1 MTLRASRPLVA
12 AFALVAAALVT
23 PAAADPVSRPAT
35 IDFSADDDA
44 PIEQYTGPPPDIQHP
59 SLIRDKYRGVPEGA
73 AGPPI
78 DDPLAGGAAPT
89 TGRHHWLGL
98 RLAGGMFDD
107 TAAAARAGLAV
118 GLAGRYRLAGRMFI
132 AGRADWS
139 RRGGDAHGDSMTGAV
154 DAIDVVGADAGL
166 GATLAGG
173 APGGGALAVIG
184 QLRGDLR
191 LADRR
196 AGAPVR
202 RAGLGIAA
210 AAELALPATPFSVG
224 VRVEQGLTELVAG
237 ARDRAVLVEL
247 GVDLR

>member
-1 MTLRASRPLVA
+1 
-12 AFALVAAALVT
+12 
-23 PAAADPVSRPAT
+23 VSRPAT
-35 IDFSADDDA
+35 IDFGKDDDA
-44 PIEQYTGPPPDIQHP
+44 PIEQLSGPPPDIQHP

-73 AGPPI
+73 AGPQI

-89 TGRHHWLGL
+89 GGRHHWLGL

-107 TAAAARAGLAV
+107 SAAAARAGLAV
-118 GLAGRYRLAGRMFI
+118 GLAGRYRLAERIFI

-139 RRGGDAHGDSMTGAV
+139 RRGGDAHGAGDAMSG
-154 DAIDVVGADAGL
+154 AIDVLGASAGL

-184 QLRGDLR
+184 QLRGDVR
-191 LADRR
+191 LADQRD
-196 AGAPVR
+196 GAPVR